1 MLTILWWVL
10 IALCLCFGFLGCFI
24 NKVPGPIAVVIATL
38 LAILCLKIP
47 IEWSTFG
54 IITALAIASM
64 IISKLLVKLVKKLQ
78 EYSKRASWGTTIGS
92 IIGLLLVWSSASSDS
107 KALLITMLIV
117 VFVVLLSSRCG
128 GVKRYGNTLLRDGH
142 NIIGSICLSAGGS
155 VSPPVHQSQLELR
168 RNRKA
173 TVRVPN
179 GPGNEA
185 RYCEIPL
192 PYR

>member
-1 MLTILWWVL
+1 MLSILWWVL

-117 VFVVLLSSRCG
+117 GFVVLPFVLAFLLELTNKQGAAMALKCAASATCAYLSD
-128 GVKRYGNTLLRDGH
+128 TLLKLAVFVYA
-142 NIIGSICLSAGGS
+142 IYVIFQIG
-155 VSPPVHQSQLELR
+155 
-168 RNRKA
+168 
-173 TVRVPN
+173 
-179 GPGNEA
+179 
-185 RYCEIPL
+185 
-192 PYR
+192 